1 MVRAKKSTVASLALS
16 IAFAIYHL
24 VAGLLTGSWWLL
36 TLASYY
42 LVLSVVR
49 FVVLRS
55 KSNGQ
60 FITEFTGGMLML
72 LSVSLIGT
80 AIMAVV
86 QDRGHKLHMI
96 VMIAIAAHA
105 FAIITL
111 AIVKLIKARRS
122 RSAVLTALR
131 NVSLAEALASIFAL
145 QRSMLVS
152 FDGMSEGEIIIMNAS
167 LGSAVCVSCFL
178 LGLRLLVKG
187 KKDKYPAS

>member
-1 MVRAKKSTVASLALS
+1 MVRAKKFTVAS
-16 IAFAIYHL
+16 IAFNIIFAVHHL
-24 VAGLLTGSWWLL
+24 VGGLVTSSWWLL

-42 LVLSVVR
+42 LLLSVVR

-55 KSNGQ
+55 KSNGL
-60 FITEFTGGMLML
+60 FVTEFTGGMLML
-72 LSVSLIGT
+72 VSVSLIGT
-80 AIMAVV
+80 VILSVV
-86 QDRGHKLHMI
+86 RDRGHKLHMI
-96 VMIAIAAHA
+96 VMIAIAAYA
-105 FAIITL
+105 FAKITL
-111 AIVKLIKARRS
+111 AIIELIKARRS